1 MRIAITSQNRHS
13 ITEHAGK
20 CRKFWIYDV
29 REQQVT
35 NKQLVELPGGQS
47 LHAQKNGLPTALSD
61 INVLI
66 SGSMGRPLYLRL
78 REQGILPLIACEDD
92 PDRAV
97 QDFITGKLFTCNP
110 NAPHARHHDHHYD
123 CEENTP

>member
-29 REQQVT
+29 REQRVT
-35 NKQLVELPGGQS
+35 NKQLVELPGGQR

-97 QDFITGKLFTCNP
+97 QDVLTGKLFTCKP
-110 NAPHARHHDHHYD
+110 SAPHARHHDHHYD

>member
-20 CRKFWIYDV
+20 CRKFWIYDI
-29 REQQVT
+29 REQRVT
-35 NKQLVELPGGQS
+35 NKQLVELPGGQR

-97 QDFITGKLFTCNP
+97 QDFLTGELFTCNP
-110 NAPHARHHDHHYD
+110 SAPHARHHDHHYD

>member
-29 REQQVT
+29 REQRVT
-35 NKQLVELPGGQS
+35 DKQLLELPGEQS
-47 LHAQKNGLPTALSD
+47 LHAQKHGLPTALSD

-66 SGSMGRPLYLRL
+66 TGSMGRPLYLRL
-78 REQGILPLIACEDD
+78 RELGILPLIACEDD

-97 QDFITGKLFTCNP
+97 QDFLAGKLLTCSP